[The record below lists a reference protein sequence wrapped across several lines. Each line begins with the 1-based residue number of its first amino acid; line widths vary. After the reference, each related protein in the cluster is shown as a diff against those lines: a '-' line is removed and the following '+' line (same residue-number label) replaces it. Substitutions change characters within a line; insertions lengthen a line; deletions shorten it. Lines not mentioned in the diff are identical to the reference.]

1 MKKPFLVFLFIVS
14 LITFSIPSF
23 SKDDQSFK
31 HAANS
36 LFAEYYKGGGNDIL
50 LAPIDNYMDAFNLF
64 SFWDVLRVWRMRGD
78 AEYKGP
84 KKWGDQN
91 ITIKIPAEL
100 LANLK
105 EFDAFLEDVSHYTEL
120 SFTVETYE
128 NDIDFSNLS
137 SLDDKITIALLNDDY
152 FFHGSKKSF
161 LKTATRNFFINYQF
175 LTLQCSFLGL
185 RCIPGGA
192 MLSYNE
198 SNYPALAYL
207 KAFTLKRY
215 LHAVMTDQNLSGA
228 TFFDGEDIE
237 FSICETPKAILS
249 VNTDMQ
255 ENYIRGCILKSI
267 GLKANLHIITRKNLP
282 NDVTGPML
290 TDTQFTENDWSEKL
304 LPLHPLERE
313 ALKTL
318 YGTQ

>member
-1 MKKPFLVFLFIVS
+1 MQNSLLFTIVIILFVSFS
-14 LITFSIPSF
+14 LPSF
-23 SKDDQSFK
+23 SSDEKHIQS
-31 HAANS
+31 AANS
-36 LFAEYYKGGGNDIL
+36 LFEEYYNGGGNDIL

-64 SFWDVLRVWRMRGD
+64 NFWDVLRVWRMRGD

-84 KKWGDQN
+84 KKWDNQN
-91 ITIKIPAEL
+91 VTIKIPAEL
-100 LANLK
+100 LPNLK
-105 EFDAFLEDVSHYTEL
+105 EFDAFLNDISHYTEL
-120 SFTVETYE
+120 SFTVETYK

-198 SNYPALAYL
+198 SIYPALAYL

-215 LHAVMTDQNLSGA
+215 LHAIMTDQNLSGA
-228 TFFDGEDIE
+228 TFFDGQNIE

-249 VNTDMQ
+249 VSTNMQ
-255 ENYIRGCILKSI
+255 ENLVRGCILKGI
-267 GLKANLHIITRKNLP
+267 GLKAPLHYQTRKHLNP
-282 NDVTGPML
+282 EAML
-290 TDTQFTENDWSEKL
+290 TDENIQKNNFDQKIINLHTLEKL
-304 LPLHPLERE
+304 
-313 ALKTL
+313 ALRKL
-318 YGTQ
+318 YSQD